1 LRRFGAVD
9 SLHHVPSPA
18 NLSALNRPE
27 LEALLVELFGEV
39 AALKQIVA
47 ELREEIARLK
57 GLKGRP
63 NIKPSGMDQGTEPP
77 KPRKQ
82 GKQAGRGKVTPRVKV
97 EDEVIRVEIPPGS
110 IFKGHEPFL
119 VQDLVIS
126 AKATC
131 YLRER
136 WITPDGRTILAPLP
150 QGIEGHFGPELRRF
164 VLVQYHQGQSTM
176 PRLLALLR
184 SVGIAISK
192 RQLVRLLNSNHEGF
206 IAEALDVLRA
216 GLETSPW
223 VSVDDT
229 GARHAGKNGFCT
241 QIGNEWFT
249 WFRTRSSKSRLNF
262 LDLLRAGHTD
272 YVLNDAAYDY
282 MRNQG
287 LPAATIARLKAEPQT
302 RFVDQ
307 AAWMAHLD
315 RLGFS
320 ALKVTP
326 DPVRVATEGA
336 LWGSVRAHE
345 FLCDAVI
352 LSDDAG
358 QFNIGRH
365 ALCWVHAE
373 RLVHKL
379 DTFNDQHRAAQT
391 RVRGLRRLT
400 ALLGI
405 SPLRGL
411 IWDFYAD
418 LKAYQLKPGKRRAS
432 ALRVRFDRIFL
443 RRTGFVTLDR
453 LLARLHAN
461 KAELLMVL
469 ERPEIP
475 LHTNGSENDI
485 RCHVT
490 RRKISAG
497 TRSETGRDCRDG
509 FLSLA
514 KTCDKLGIAIWDY
527 LGSRFKVVGAAII
540 EPLDHYVRARR
551 RPA

>member
-1 LRRFGAVD
+1 MLVD
-9 SLHHVPSPA
+9 
-18 NLSALNRPE
+18 
-27 LEALLVELFGEV
+27 LLGEV
-39 AALKQIVA
+39 GTLKQTVA
-47 ELREEIARLK
+47 EPREEIAGLK

-63 NIKPSGMDQGTEPP
+63 NIKPSGMDKGTVPA
-77 KPRKQ
+77 KPAENEKRP
-82 GKQAGRGKVTPRVKV
+82 GRGKVTPRVCV
-97 EDEVIRVEIPPGS
+97 EETVINAEIPPGS
-110 IFKGHEPFL
+110 RFKGYQSFL

-126 AKATC
+126 VRATR
-131 YLRER
+131 YQRER
-136 WITPDGRTILAPLP
+136 WVTPDGRTILAPLP
-150 QGIEGHFGPELRRF
+150 EGIKGHFGPELRRF
-164 VLVQYHQGQSTM
+164 VLMQYHQGQSTM

-184 SVGIAISK
+184 SMGIATSK
-192 RQLVRLLNSNHEGF
+192 RQLVRLLNENNEGF
-206 IAEALDVLRA
+206 VAEAQDVLRA

-262 LDLLRAGHTD
+262 LDLLRAGFTD
-272 YVLNDAAYDY
+272 YVLNDAAYAY
-282 MRNQG
+282 MRKHG
-287 LPAATIARLKAEPQT
+287 LPASSIALLAGCPQT
-302 RFVDQ
+302 RFADQ
-307 AAWMAHLD
+307 AAWMAHLGQ
-315 RLGFS
+315 LGLT
-320 ALKVTP
+320 ALTVTP

-336 LWGSVRAHE
+336 VWGSVRAHE

-358 QFNIGRH
+358 QFNIGQH

-391 RVRGLRRLT
+391 KV
-400 ALLGI
+400 
-405 SPLRGL
+405 RGL

-418 LKAYQLKPGKRRAS
+418 LKAYQLKPTRRRAA
-432 ALRVRFDRIFL
+432 ALRARFDRIFR
-443 RRTGFVTLDR
+443 RRTGFATLDR

-497 TRSETGRDCRDG
+497 TRSSIGRDCRDA
-509 FLSLA
+509 FLS
-514 KTCDKLGIAIWDY
+514 
-527 LGSRFKVVGAAII
+527 VN
-540 EPLDHYVRARR
+540 RR
-551 RPA
+551 